1 MLILR
6 QGVVKMEKERQT
18 GIEKRG
24 YLLEDFR
31 LFHLK
36 DARGAQME
44 YHYHDFCKLVLL
56 VSGQGEYTVEDRHY
70 SLRAGDIL
78 LIGSGQIHRPEFS
91 EGLEYERLIF
101 YISPEFLKRQSTEDC
116 KLEDLFDGTF
126 GHVLRLEERRYQKVF
141 SLAELLE
148 EELTKES
155 FGKSVFGNSLLLQLL
170 VRVGR
175 YRDKGQLHMEE
186 RQPISDERI
195 KRMLTFLENHLS
207 EELSVEFLAEQFFIS
222 RYHLMRLFKKETGQS
237 LYDYLTERRLFFARE
252 LIRQG
257 VPATESCFQAGFGS
271 YSSFTRAYGKRF
283 GTTPTGRNGRYL
295 SMDETDDE

>member
-1 MLILR
+1 
-6 QGVVKMEKERQT
+6 MEDRLPKE
-18 GIEKRG
+18 IEKRG
-24 YLLEDFR
+24 YLLEEFR

-36 DARGAQME
+36 DAKGAQME
-44 YHYHDFCKLVLL
+44 YHYHDFCKIVLL

-78 LIGSGQIHRPEFS
+78 LIGSGQIHRPEFAA
-91 EGLEYERLIF
+91 GVEYERIIF
-101 YISPEFLKRQSTEDC
+101 YISPEFLSKQSTEEC
-116 KLEDLFDGTF
+116 RLETLFDGTF

-141 SLAELLE
+141 SLAEMLE
-148 EELTKES
+148 EELKKDS
-155 FGKSVFGNSLLLQLL
+155 FGKSVLGNSLLLQLL

-175 YRDKGQLHMEE
+175 YRNKGLLHGAE
-186 RQPISDERI
+186 RQEVSDERI
-195 KRMLTFLENHLS
+195 RRMLVFMENHLS
-207 EELSVEFLAEQFFIS
+207 EDLSVEVLAERFFIS

-257 VPATESCFQAGFGS
+257 VPATETCFRAGFGS

-283 GTTPTGRNGRYL
+283 GTTPTGRNGKYL
-295 SMDETDDE
+295 VMDETICYTK